1 MSDWSSD
8 VCSSDLGLLR
18 VHWPLHLLRGAL
30 GVGLIAGFVY
40 GLRTLPLSTAYAISF
55 VAPLLV
61 TAMAVPILG
70 EKVGP
75 RRWAAIFVGLAG
87 VLVVLR
93 PTGQIGRASCRER
106 VCQYV

>member
-1 MSDWSSD
+1 M
-8 VCSSDLGLLR
+8 
-18 VHWPLHLLRGAL
+18 
-30 GVGLIAGFVY
+30 AGFVY
-40 GLRTLPLSTAYAISF
+40 GVRLLPLSTAYAISF

-93 PTGQIGRASCRER
+93 PTGQGVMTLGGLAILAAAVCYAASAITVR
-106 VCQYV
+106 VLRSEEHTSELQSLMRNS